1 MTTSWTLED
10 VDLVRLDI
18 VASRL
23 ALALKPSDAIALSG
37 PLGAGK
43 TTLARALVGRLGG
56 EDEVPSPTFALMQ
69 RYETPRLVVTHCD
82 FYRLA
87 PSEVGELGLDDALAE
102 GVVLAEWP
110 ERAASWLPEDRLDI
124 AIDETATPNMRR
136 IVMTGHGSWTDRLAR
151 LRAISEFLD
160 KTPYA
165 DAGAH
170 YLQGDASARSY
181 ARLVLPHRSAILM
194 NSPRQPDGP
203 PIRDGKPYSAL
214 VHLAEDVTPFVAVA
228 GALRE
233 SSLTAP
239 AIYAFDLEQG
249 FIILEDL
256 GDRVFGAEI
265 AKDHNKGHKMAEL
278 WGAAVNALLAIAE
291 APPPERLPIE
301 GHAPYRLPGF
311 DADAMLTEASL
322 LIDWFWPALHG
333 KLMPQ
338 ALRDEFAALWRPLLA
353 RAATSDSGWVLRDYH
368 SPNLMWLP
376 AREGVKRV
384 GLLDFQDALKG
395 PLAYDLVSLLQDARL
410 DVPEALEREQLA
422 RYCAARN
429 AQSPHFS
436 SDGFRTLY
444 ATLGAQRNSKILG
457 IFARLAKRDGKRGYL
472 AHIPRVARYLER
484 DLAHPALASL
494 RGFYA
499 REFPNAADVPKLA
512 L

>member
-1 MTTSWTLED
+1 MTSYWTLDD

-18 VASRL
+18 LASRL
-23 ALALKPSDAIALSG
+23 ALALKTGDVVALGG

-56 EDEVPSPTFALMQ
+56 EGEVPSPTFALMQ
-69 RYETPRLVVTHCD
+69 RYETERLVVTHCD
-82 FYRLA
+82 FYRLE
-87 PSEVGELGLDDALAE
+87 PPELGELGLDDALAE
-102 GVVLAEWP
+102 GVVVIEWP
-110 ERAASWLPEDRLDI
+110 ERASSWLPSDRLDI
-124 AIDETATPNMRR
+124 AMDETATPNLRR
-136 IVMTGHGSWTDRLAR
+136 IVFAGHGSWTGRLDR
-151 LRAISEFLD
+151 LRALSEFLD

-165 DAGAH
+165 EGGAH
-170 YLQGDASARSY
+170 YLQGDASTRSY
-181 ARLVLPHRSAILM
+181 ARLALPGRSAILM

-228 GALRE
+228 AALRE
-233 SSLTAP
+233 SSLSAP
-239 AIYAFDLEQG
+239 AIYAFDLDQG

-265 AKDHNKGHKMAEL
+265 VKGHPMAEL
-278 WGAAVNALLAIAE
+278 WGAAVDTLLALAE
-291 APPPERLPIE
+291 APPPERLPVE
-301 GHAPYRLPGF
+301 GHAPYRLPAL

-333 KLMPQ
+333 KPMPQ
-338 ALRDEFAALWRPLLA
+338 SLRDEFMALWRPLLA
-353 RAATSDSGWVLRDYH
+353 TAATSDSGWVLRDYH

-376 AREGVKRV
+376 SREGVKRV
-384 GLLDFQDALKG
+384 GLLDFQDALRG

-422 RYCAARN
+422 RYCAARS

-436 SDGFRTLY
+436 SAEFRTLY

-484 DLAHPALASL
+484 DLAYPGLAPL

-499 REFPNAADVPKLA
+499 REFPDSADLPKLA